1 MVDHVMTTTAAETRI
16 DRYRRTEQALWA
28 HHGLTPYERFIDL
41 DSPRLRLRVLEV
53 GIGEPILFV
62 HGLIGPDAW
71 APLVREL
78 RGFRCLVLDRPG
90 WGLSSPFDYSRRP
103 YRSVTADI
111 LEGVLDALGIDRAHV
126 IGGSIGTLW
135 ALRLA
140 AAHPSRVDRIA
151 LIGAAPL
158 LSDVRI
164 PTVLR
169 MIASPIGAMMIRRAS
184 PDMLRSILRSSG
196 HGAGLDDGRIPEQFI
211 EWRLSASRDTA
222 AMQSERD
229 MLRHAIVRWM
239 LPGWRPGVVFNDK
252 ELRAIANPTLFVHG
266 SADPT
271 GTTQFAKRVVALL
284 PGGDLEIINGG
295 GHEPW
300 FEDVGQVARRVGRF
314 LTSGAGL

>member
-1 MVDHVMTTTAAETRI
+1 MADHVMTTTAAETPI

-90 WGLSSPFDYSRRP
+90 WGLSSTFDYSTRP
-103 YRSVTADI
+103 YKSVTADI
-111 LEGVLDALGIDRAHV
+111 LKGVLDGLGIDRAHV

-140 AAHPSRVDRIA
+140 ATHPSRVDRIA

-196 HGAGLDDGRIPEQFI
+196 HGASLDDGRIPEQFI
-211 EWRLSASRDTA
+211 EWRRSASRDTR

-229 MLRHAIVRWM
+229 MLRQAIVNWM
-239 LPGWRPGVVFNDK
+239 RPGLRPGLAFDDA
-252 ELRAIANPTLFVHG
+252 ELTAIAHPTLYVHG
-266 SADPT
+266 ATDPT
-271 GTTQFAKRVVALL
+271 GTAEFARRLVDLL
-284 PGGDLEIINGG
+284 PRGELEIINDG

-300 FEDVGQVARRVGRF
+300 FEDVDQVARRVGRF
-314 LTSGAGL
+314 LT